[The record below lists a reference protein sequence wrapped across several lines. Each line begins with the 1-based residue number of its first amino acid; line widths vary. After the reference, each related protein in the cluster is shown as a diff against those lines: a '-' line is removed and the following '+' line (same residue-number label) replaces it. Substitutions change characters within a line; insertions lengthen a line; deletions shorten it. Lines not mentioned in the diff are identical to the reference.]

1 MATLPDFSRFAV
13 WWRAILFGVLSIC
26 GIALS
31 GARLVTDPEPQDPA
45 AKMRIAAA
53 RQQVPASAQWQSAA
67 ENHALW
73 ILKIASEA
81 EK

>member
-1 MATLPDFSRFAV
+1 MAKIHDFSRFAV
-13 WWRAILFGVLSIC
+13 WWRVILFGVLSIC

-31 GARLVTDPEPQDPA
+31 GARLVTDTEPQDPA
-45 AKMRIAAA
+45 AKMQVAAA
-53 RQQVPASAQWQSAA
+53 RQQVPASLQWQSVA
-67 ENHALW
+67 ENHPLL